1 MQTTFKK
8 FLEGNADFGDFEK
21 TRFEDEENNEFIHS
35 YKKLI
40 TESNAEVPDFNPFE
54 KVNDLKQK
62 RIINS
67 RRILLYAASVLII
80 VSLFFFNKTYQ
91 QKSSEVVLNQQK
103 LNEIKN
109 NTQMALFHFS
119 KELNACM
126 ANFEDA
132 KKMHQPISEMQ
143 SLKNYKINSN
153 NPVKNQKLMNHEN

>member
-8 FLEGNADFGDFEK
+8 FLEGNADFEDFKK

-67 RRILLYAASVLII
+67 RRILLYAASVVIV
-80 VSLFFFNKTYQ
+80 VSLFFVSKKYLQ
-91 QKSSEVVLNQQK
+91 PSSEVTLNQQE
-103 LNEIKN
+103 LNEIKDK
-109 NTQMALFHFS
+109 TQMALLHFS

-132 KKMHQPISEMQ
+132 KMMHQPISEMR